1 LFIGRNCTSF
11 ALVLDGLEFQQAQV
25 FALFPVLVGFFSDV
39 NWRRIRNYVCAPH
52 YDAGDERCIVTVH
65 ATKTKLFVTG
75 TSVRVV
81 VETRTNPL
89 GLVDAFTKSRDKMI
103 ELAGP
108 SVRLLN

>member
-1 LFIGRNCTSF
+1 
-11 ALVLDGLEFQQAQV
+11 
-25 FALFPVLVGFFSDV
+25 
-39 NWRRIRNYVCAPH
+39 
-52 YDAGDERCIVTVH
+52 VTVH